1 MKLNVSA
8 ECWPPWAHP
17 LPRGKNNLTHVH
29 YTGLSSEAA
38 YRFLNRYEVT
48 AENAPDPLGM
58 AGAADRV
65 EELKRV

>member
-1 MKLNVSA
+1 M
-8 ECWPPWAHP
+8 
-17 LPRGKNNLTHVH
+17 THVH